1 MAQLNG
7 TFDSSQHEDIGGA
20 FDPIPAGEYMM
31 QIVES
36 AILET
41 KARNGKYIK
50 LTLKVIDG
58 EYKGRQIWVNLN
70 IVNPNPVAVEIATKE
85 LATICRAVGK
95 LQIVDTQ
102 ELHGIPFLG
111 RVKIRPASGDYPPSN
126 DMVGYK
132 PLGVGA
138 VAPAFASAPEQTEVN
153 AAPAAPPEPTNKVPW
168 A

>member
-1 MAQLNG
+1 MAELNG
-7 TFDSSQHEDIGGA
+7 VFDSSQHDDLGGA

-36 AILET
+36 SINET
-41 KARNGKYIK
+41 KTKTGKYIK

-58 EYKGRQIWVNLN
+58 EYKGRQIWTNLN
-70 IVNPNPVAVEIATKE
+70 IVNPNPIAVEIATKE

-95 LQIVDTQ
+95 LQIVDTA

-111 RVKIRPASGDYPPSN
+111 RVKIRAASGDYPPSN

-132 PLGVGA
+132 ATGA
-138 VAPAFASAPEQTEVN
+138 TATAPAFVGSSNPAPVAETTD
-153 AAPAAPPEPTNKVPW
+153 PDKGKVPW